1 MTALLSSAAAAAAA
15 APPPPPTVAA
25 LTAEGGWTS
34 SYTASQWLDTPA
46 LEVGLGSALLLCCV
60 VCCSL
65 QFYTWRVRR
74 KKLEERPLLAAPSPP
89 TDWEADGGV
98 VQIGIPAREF
108 VRLSSLPHSAGQRDA
123 DRCLACGEVGRCV
136 ALRPCGHVV
145 LCRSCS
151 DYVCTCP
158 RCSQYITGVGLRP
171 LPARPSPRKT

>member
-1 MTALLSSAAAAAAA
+1 MTALLSTASAAAAA

-74 KKLEERPLLAAPSPP
+74 KKLEESA
-89 TDWEADGGV
+89 EAKSQIKELEDQSQPVFEVLDGWTNG
-98 VQIGIPAREF
+98 
-108 VRLSSLPHSAGQRDA
+108 
-123 DRCLACGEVGRCV
+123 
-136 ALRPCGHVV
+136 
-145 LCRSCS
+145 
-151 DYVCTCP
+151 
-158 RCSQYITGVGLRP
+158 
-171 LPARPSPRKT
+171 